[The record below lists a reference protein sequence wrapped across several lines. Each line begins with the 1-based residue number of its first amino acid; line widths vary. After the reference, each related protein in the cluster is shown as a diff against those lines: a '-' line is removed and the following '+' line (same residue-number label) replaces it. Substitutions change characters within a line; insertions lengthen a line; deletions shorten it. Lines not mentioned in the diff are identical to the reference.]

1 MTTKR
6 ADILKGADQVI
17 EEHGKKAIDRL
28 EAQMMWALHDASDES
43 HYTARS
49 KRRWDETE
57 RLLAIMREVFVI
69 QTDTSETTDPD

>member
-1 MTTKR
+1 MTIKR

-28 EAQMMWALHDASDES
+28 EAQMMWALHDVSDEP

-49 KRRWDETE
+49 KRRWDDAE

-69 QTDTSETTDPD
+69 QTAAVGPPDGD